1 MKISIFLMA
10 TMVHHHVTVYGSPLN
25 YDDNNNESTIFNPF
39 INDDIIEELN
49 VDDNPYL
56 WQMAAFASRQMSDKR
71 IKYKL
76 MTLTAAEKID
86 SIYRLRVTLKRIN
99 NNDNVDA
106 KNNVLYCTVEVNAM
120 NDGQQLEME
129 NFGCTIPAVIRIRD
143 RNMEKS
149 SSSPSTFV
157 SNSVDKNVDLKTTN
171 EEEKQEQQQPK
182 YQPLNNV
189 ISNERIIDTIDKLR
203 EQKLR
208 QTFSPFLYRQHIFA
222 TTMPQQT
229 ISYYQPRPTYSYQE
243 VRPNYRFYY

>member
-1 MKISIFLMA
+1 MLKMYVYIELYCHSNNLLIDFFWFSFFSI
-10 TMVHHHVTVYGSPLN
+10 HKS
-25 YDDNNNESTIFNPF
+25 
-39 INDDIIEELN
+39 
-49 VDDNPYL
+49 
-56 WQMAAFASRQMSDKR
+56 Q
-71 IKYKL
+71 
-76 MTLTAAEKID
+76 
-86 SIYRLRVTLKRIN
+86 
-99 NNDNVDA
+99 
-106 KNNVLYCTVEVNAM
+106 NVLYCTVEVNAM
-120 NDGQQLEME
+120 NDGQQWEME

-149 SSSPSTFV
+149 SSSPSTSV
-157 SNSVDKNVDLKTTN
+157 SNLLDKNVDLKITN